1 MPITKMAQ
9 CQNCQQTNPPM
20 AKAHR
25 HLICRGHLG

>member
-20 AKAHR
+20 AKSYA
-25 HLICRGHLG
+25 GKWVMA